1 MKELIRL
8 LEQNQIKTVSN
19 CPLASHST
27 FRVGGF
33 AALAAFPDTKK
44 KMIDTLHLAA
54 ERGVRYSVFGNASN
68 VVFADEGFDGLI
80 LFTGACREMTLDG
93 NTITAACGTPLWQL
107 ASLAAEKSL
116 GGSEFLHGIPGTVG
130 GAVFMNA
137 GAFEGSVSQICTRS
151 VYWDR
156 ETREVGVLEGSA
168 HAFGNRT
175 SIYAQN
181 ARYVLLEANFELTE
195 GREDQIRARMAELL
209 QRRRQSQPLEY
220 PSAGSVFKRPIGHFA
235 GKLIQDCGLK
245 GYSVGGAQVSQKHA
259 GFIINTGGATAAD
272 IRTLTAYVQKT
283 VLEKTGVELEC
294 EIQFIEP

>member
-8 LEQNQIKTVSN
+8 LEQNQIKAVSN
-19 CPLASHST
+19 CPLAAHSS
-27 FRVGGF
+27 FRVGGS

-44 KMIDTLHLAA
+44 KLISTLRYAA
-54 ERGVRYSVFGNASN
+54 ERGVRFLVFGNASN

-80 LFTGACREMTLDG
+80 IFTSACREMTLDV
-93 NTITAACGTPLWQL
+93 NTITASCGTSLGQL
-107 ASLAAEKSL
+107 ASFAAEKSL
-116 GGSEFLHGIPGTVG
+116 GGAEFLHGIPGTVG

-137 GAFEGSVSQICTRS
+137 GAFEGSISQICTRS

-156 ETREVGVLEGSA
+156 ETCEVGIFEGDA

-181 ARYVLLEANFELTE
+181 GRYVLLEASFALTE

-209 QRRRQSQPLEY
+209 QRRRQGQPLEY

-283 VLEKTGVELEC
+283 VLEKTGVELER